1 MDRARNLHK
10 STNSVSR
17 FWTLCIDSVYPYTFP
32 GPTCSTRT
40 RTEAVA
46 ARLVG
51 PFVFNTINVYAFVS
65 VVLVTDA
72 PDRSASPTCA
82 RDLSSQHV

>member
-1 MDRARNLHK
+1 MDRARSLHK
-10 STNSVSR
+10 GTYSVSR

-46 ARLVG
+46 ALLVG
-51 PFVFNTINVYAFVS
+51 PFVFNTFNICAFVS
-65 VVLVTDA
+65 VVVITDA

-82 RDLSSQHV
+82 RDLSSQRV